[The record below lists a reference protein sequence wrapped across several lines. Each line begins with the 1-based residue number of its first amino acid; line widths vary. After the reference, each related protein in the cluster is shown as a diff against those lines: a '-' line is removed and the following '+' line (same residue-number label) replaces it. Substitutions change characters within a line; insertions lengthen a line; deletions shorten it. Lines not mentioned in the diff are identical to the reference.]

1 MPGATAEDTR
11 GPLACLSRTGPSTR
25 ARHIGP
31 AWMVGLR
38 SHVDLDRAQIDS
50 AQIDSAQ
57 MKRIRMTTGHE
68 TGARSDTDRQE
79 PATPAKPLLVYAAA
93 ALHLDQPA

>member
-1 MPGATAEDTR
+1 MPGATAEDTG
-11 GPLACLSRTGPSTR
+11 GPLACLSRTGPFTR
-25 ARHIGP
+25 ARRIGP
-31 AWMVGLR
+31 AWTVALR
-38 SHVDLDRAQIDS
+38 GHVDLDS